1 MPAEIST
8 GPHTNTDDLIAA
20 LAEDLTV
27 RWPLNR
33 VLGIAMLVGALIA
46 GTLFILS
53 LGFRPDFPQAVQTVR
68 FSFKFVVTVTLAIT
82 AMGLLLRMARPAAPL
97 GPWSRALAAAPVL
110 LGLAVLAELF
120 AMPETT
126 WGARL
131 VGSNALVCLVAIPS
145 LATGPLACLL
155 VALRYG
161 APMRPG
167 LTGAVAGLAASGI
180 AATFYA
186 SHCPDDSPLFVATWY
201 SIATALVVL
210 VGCAAG
216 TKWLKW

>member
-46 GTLFILS
+46 GTLFVLS
-53 LGFRPDFPQAVQTVR
+53 LGFRPDFRQAVQTVR

-97 GPWSRALAAAPVL
+97 RPWSRALAAAPVL

-131 VGSNALVCLVAIPS
+131 VGSNALVCLVAIPL

-155 VALRYG
+155 VALRHG

-180 AATFYA
+180 AAPFYA

-201 SIATALVVL
+201 SIATGLIVL